1 MKMSLKRLE
10 LEGRIKKISIR
21 PDYVTDQLA
30 MADHYLAAAKRNID
44 ADPDLAY
51 GRSYAAML
59 AAGRALMGIMGYIPD
74 GYEKHYA
81 VELFLQQ
88 FFESKFTRQF
98 GIMRQKRHTLEY
110 DHIGIISPTDATNAI
125 MTAETFI
132 QTIKEKIAQNNPG
145 SG

>member
-1 MKMSLKRLE
+1 MSLKRLE
-10 LEGRIKKISIR
+10 LEGRIKKISLR
-21 PDYVTDQLA
+21 PDYVPDQLA
-30 MADHYLAAAKRNID
+30 MAAHYVAAAKRNIA

-74 GYEKHYA
+74 GHEKHYS

-88 FFESKFTRQF
+88 FFESKITRQF
-98 GIMRQKRHTLEY
+98 SIMRQKRRALEY
-110 DHIGIISPTDATNAI
+110 DQIGIISPTDATNAI

-132 QTIKEKIAQNNPG
+132 QIIKEKIAQNNPG
-145 SG
+145 PG

>member
-1 MKMSLKRLE
+1 MSLKRLE
-10 LEGRIKKISIR
+10 LEGRIKKISLR
-21 PDYVTDQLA
+21 PNYVTDQLV
-30 MADHYLAAAKRNID
+30 MADHYLAAAQRNID

-59 AAGRALMGIMGYIPD
+59 AAGRALMGTMGYIPD
-74 GYEKHYA
+74 GHEKHYS

-98 GIMRQKRHTLEY
+98 GIMRQKRHILEY
-110 DHIGIISPTDATNAI
+110 DQIGIISPTDATNAI
-125 MTAETFI
+125 ITAETFI

>member
-1 MKMSLKRLE
+1 MSLKRLE
-10 LEGRIKKISIR
+10 LEGRIKKVTLR
-21 PDYVTDQLA
+21 PHYVPDQLA

-74 GYEKHYA
+74 GHEKYYS

-88 FFESKFTRQF
+88 FFESKITRQF
-98 GIMRQKRHTLEY
+98 GIMRQKRRALEY
-110 DHIGIISPTDATNAI
+110 DQIGIISPADATNAI
-125 MTAETFI
+125 MTAEMSTAVLI
-132 QTIKEKIAQNNPG
+132 SPLAAE
-145 SG
+145 